1 MLLPMKYLSLPLLL
15 WCFLMALTSTQ
26 IWGQTMNN
34 SRAERI
40 IQQYG
45 NVLSKYTD
53 NLVVDLNKLPFSKNE
68 IKNAINFVIPKVDNH
83 TCQILRAGYMQLGM
97 FQSAGD
103 IKMLEIP
110 KKFERVRDEELF
122 DIINRRLDSKF
133 FSVNQFVISEMN
145 QLLKEIR
152 SC

>member
-1 MLLPMKYLSLPLLL
+1 
-15 WCFLMALTSTQ
+15 
-26 IWGQTMNN
+26 
-34 SRAERI
+34 
-40 IQQYG
+40 
-45 NVLSKYTD
+45 
-53 NLVVDLNKLPFSKNE
+53 
-68 IKNAINFVIPKVDNH
+68 
-83 TCQILRAGYMQLGM
+83 
-97 FQSAGD
+97 
-103 IKMLEIP
+103 MLEIP